1 MRYIIFIIL
10 FFVVTTPLCAQELSP
25 LLAQRSS
32 DSLPPAI
39 TVKHF
44 EAPLPIADT
53 TTRPTVFQARGQVDW
68 TKFAISTGV
77 LGVSFLGLHV
87 LQNNAWW
94 ANQRG
99 SFHVLDD
106 PTYKDN
112 FDKFGHTFGAYY
124 TSHFFDEM
132 YTWSGFDSAQST
144 LLGALSGAMY
154 EFYVEIEDGF
164 ARDWGFS
171 PGDAKADVLGA
182 TFFVLRNRI
191 DFLRNFQYKWLYFP
205 SSQILNGKADI
216 QDQTLNPLDDYG
228 GQTYWVTM
236 DVNRMLPTSAKEY
249 WPKWLNLALGFGGW
263 NLDAP
268 PVDGNPNPFVNRK
281 KAYYLGF
288 DFEIEKIIP
297 ESSIGILNFVR
308 RALGYWHLPAPAYR
322 ISPDPRF
329 FILFPLRMTIG

>member
-1 MRYIIFIIL
+1 MSAPL
-10 FFVVTTPLCAQELSP
+10 FAQELP
-25 LLAQRSS
+25 MLLTQNSS
-32 DSLPPAI
+32 GLPPVI
-39 TVKHF
+39 SVKHF
-44 EAPLPIADT
+44 DAPVTIVDT
-53 TTRPTVFQARGQVDW
+53 TTKPTVFQPRGQVDW
-68 TKFAISTGV
+68 AKFGISTGV
-77 LGVSFLGLHV
+77 LGVSFLGLHI

-99 SFHVLDD
+99 AFHVVED
-106 PTYKDN
+106 PGYKNN

-124 TSHFFDEM
+124 TAHFFDEM
-132 YTWSGFDSAQST
+132 YTWSGFDTAQST
-144 LLGALSGAMY
+144 LLGALSGALY

-205 SSQILNGKADI
+205 SSQLISGKADI

-228 GQTYWVTM
+228 GQTYWITM
-236 DVNRMLPTSAKEY
+236 DVNRMLPETAKGY
-249 WPKWLNLALGFGGW
+249 WPKWLNLTLGFGGY

-268 PVDGNPNPFVNRK
+268 DFSNRK

-297 ESSIGILNFVR
+297 ESNIGILNFVR